1 LKVYINDKKLKY
13 ENYSSL
19 TLPELLKKIKND
31 LDNEILRE
39 IYVNEVQVNE
49 KYLRES
55 LLDKEDIEKIKFVTQ
70 NTEELV
76 KNSLNEA
83 DDYLPKLK
91 KGILDTAD
99 YFRNGE
105 DEKGNNTYQ
114 QIVEGLEW
122 YTDIITK
129 ILSIINHEE
138 LYNESQE
145 VIKDLNEPLT
155 ELMEAY
161 NKNDIVLIADI
172 LEYEIVDYIERF
184 IELNNKAKNNFEEMS
199 DI

>member
-1 LKVYINDKKLKY
+1 
-13 ENYSSL
+13 
-19 TLPELLKKIKND
+19 
-31 LDNEILRE
+31 
-39 IYVNEVQVNE
+39 VQVNE

-172 LEYEIVDYIERF
+172 LEYEIFEYVETMIEF
-184 IELNNKAKNNFEEMS
+184 NDKIKTYL
-199 DI
+199 